1 MTETTCFFIG
11 HREADDELLP
21 ALTAAVERH
30 ITEYGVTSFMVGRY
44 GNFDKLAARA
54 VIDAKKR
61 HPEVT
66 LTLLLPYHPFDR
78 PIPAPKGFD
87 GTFYPPGMEIVPK
100 RVAIVR
106 ANRYMMEHSS
116 HLIAYVWHP
125 ASNARNLLEYVQTRE
140 RNGLLHIENLADY
153 NDTPSCTE

>member
-1 MTETTCFFIG
+1 MTEANCFFIG
-11 HREADDELLP
+11 HREAGDELFP
-21 ALTAAVERH
+21 ALTEAVERH
-30 ITEYGVTSFMVGRY
+30 IMEYGITSFVVGRY

-78 PIPAPKGFD
+78 PIPTPKGFD
-87 GTFYPPGMEIVPK
+87 GTFYPPGMETVPK
-100 RVAIVR
+100 RAAIVR
-106 ANRYMMEHSS
+106 ANRYMIENSS

-125 ASNARNLLEYVQTRE
+125 ASNAREILEAALNRQE
-140 RNGLLHIENLADY
+140 RGLIRVTNLA
-153 NDTPSCTE
+153 PQGEVFV

>member
-1 MTETTCFFIG
+1 MTGATCFFIG
-11 HREADDELLP
+11 HRETGDELIP

-30 ITEYGVTSFMVGRY
+30 ITEYGVTSFIVGRY
-44 GNFDKLAARA
+44 GNFDKLAARV

-78 PIPAPKGFD
+78 PTPTPKGFD
-87 GTFYPPGMEIVPK
+87 GTFYPPGMETVPK

-106 ANRYMMEHSS
+106 ANRYMVEHST
-116 HLIAYVWHP
+116 HLIAYAWHP
-125 ASNARNLLEYVQTRE
+125 ASNARALVEHARIWG
-140 RNGLLHIENLADY
+140 RKGKIHIENLVK
-153 NDTPSCTE
+153 

>member
-1 MTETTCFFIG
+1 MGICFFIG
-11 HREADDELLP
+11 HREAGDELLP

-44 GNFDKLAARA
+44 GNFDKMAARV

-78 PIPAPKGFD
+78 PIPVPVGFD
-87 GTFYPPGMEIVPK
+87 GTFYPPGMETVPK
-100 RVAIVR
+100 RAAIIK
-106 ANRYMMEHSS
+106 ANYYMADHSS
-116 HLIAYVWHP
+116 HLIAYAWHP
-125 ASNARNLLEYVQTRE
+125 ASNARDLVEYAQTRE
-140 RNGLLHIENLADY
+140 KKG
-153 NDTPSCTE
+153 

>member
-1 MTETTCFFIG
+1 MGICFFIG
-11 HREADDELLP
+11 HREAGEGLLP
-21 ALTAAVERH
+21 TLTAAVERH

-78 PIPAPKGFD
+78 PIPTPEGFD
-87 GTFYPPGMEIVPK
+87 STFYPPGMETVPK

-106 ANRYMMEHSS
+106 ANRYMMESSS
-116 HLIAYVWHP
+116 HLIAYAWHP
-125 ASNARNLLEYVQTRE
+125 ASNARELVEYARARE
-140 RNGLLHIENLADY
+140 MKGAIHVENLAEKVGK
-153 NDTPSCTE
+153 PSY

>member
-1 MTETTCFFIG
+1 MGICFFIG

-21 ALTAAVERH
+21 ALTAEVERH
-30 ITEYGVTSFMVGRY
+30 IIEYDVTSFMVGRY

-61 HPEVT
+61 HRSVT

-78 PIPAPKGFD
+78 PTPTPKGFD
-87 GTFYPPGMEIVPK
+87 GTFYPPGMETVPK
-100 RVAIVR
+100 RAAIVR
-106 ANRYMMEHSS
+106 ANRYMIENSS

-125 ASNARNLLEYVQTRE
+125 ASNARELVEYAQARE
-140 RNGLLHIENLADY
+140 KKGKIYVENLAEKV
-153 NDTPSCTE
+153 NRPLL